1 MPRVAAWLCLL
12 TTLTCHLARAA
23 PAIPAAQ
30 DQAARMTIPVMVNGQ
45 GPFSFVVDT
54 GADRTVISR
63 RLAAALKLPAG
74 ADVRLHDTAGA
85 AQVHTAVL
93 DSLSFGGR
101 DVHGV
106 EAAVLEAAN
115 IGADGMLGIDSL
127 HDQRVL
133 MDFASR
139 TFAARAS
146 QPWASELANAI
157 VVVGRSR
164 FGQLVLVNAEAD
176 GQRVFV
182 ILDSGAQNTL
192 GNAALQRLMS
202 SAEAAR
208 RPPTNNVISVMGGS
222 TPARINR
229 IDAIRL
235 GGIELRGVP
244 IAYADLETFR
254 QFGLQDK
261 PAMLLGMDVLHL
273 FRSVSVDFLRREA
286 AFVP

>member
-1 MPRVAAWLCLL
+1 MPRAAAWVCLL
-12 TTLTCHLARAA
+12 AATFCHLARAA

-30 DQAARMTIPVMVNGQ
+30 DQAARMTIPVMVNGH
-45 GPFSFVVDT
+45 GPYAFVVDT

-63 RLAAALKLPAG
+63 GLAAVLKLPAG
-74 ADVRLHDTAGA
+74 GDVRLHDTAGSA
-85 AQVHTAVL
+85 EVHTAVL

-101 DVHGV
+101 DVHGLQ
-106 EAAVLEAAN
+106 AAVLEAGN
-115 IGADGMLGIDSL
+115 IGAAGMLGIDSL
-127 HDQRVL
+127 RGQRVM
-133 MDFASR
+133 MDFQAR
-139 TFAARAS
+139 TFAAKAS
-146 QPWASELANAI
+146 QPWAELANAI
-157 VVVGRSR
+157 VVYGRSR
-164 FGQLVLVNAEAD
+164 FGQLVLVNAQAD

-192 GNAALQRLMS
+192 GNAALQQLMS

-208 RPPTNNVISVMGGS
+208 RPPTNDVISVMGGS
-222 TPARINR
+222 TPARTNR
-229 IDAIRL
+229 IEAISL
-235 GGIELRGVP
+235 GGIELHGVP

-254 QFGLQDK
+254 QFGLRDQ

>member
-1 MPRVAAWLCLL
+1 MPRAAAWLCLL
-12 TTLTCHLARAA
+12 AASSCLAARAA
-23 PAIPAAQ
+23 PAIPADQ
-30 DQAARMTIPVMVNGQ
+30 DRAARMTIPVMVNGH

-63 RLAAALKLPAG
+63 SLATRLRLPAG
-74 ADVRLHDTAGA
+74 ADVRLHDTAGS

-93 DSLSFGGR
+93 DSLSFGERG
-101 DVHGV
+101 VHGV

-133 MDFASR
+133 MDFGAR
-139 TFAARAS
+139 TFAASAS
-146 QPWASELANAI
+146 QPWAELANAI
-157 VVVGRSR
+157 VVHGRSR
-164 FGQLVLVNAEAD
+164 FGQLVLVDAQAD

-202 SAEAAR
+202 SAAAAR
-208 RPPTNNVISVMGGS
+208 RPPTNDVISVTGGS
-222 TPARINR
+222 TPARTNR
-229 IDAIRL
+229 IAAISL

-254 QFGLQDK
+254 QFGLRDK
-261 PAMLLGMDVLHL
+261 PAMLLGMDVLRL
-273 FRSVSVDFLRREA
+273 FRSVSVDFPRREA
-286 AFVP
+286 AFVPQ